1 METHPDFRQILPATA
16 TTTESL
22 TSTDVVFLQDEIEE
36 QDKFVSPF
44 FPPEFEYVLP
54 SNGHRYVLVLDRT
67 LSVSFP
73 SFSSSFLLNS
83 KKEIFF
89 FWWMDRV
96 EDGVCYVV
104 HFTVGFTPCHH
115 QATTVKLIWASSF
128 HPPAATATIQ
138 PIRISS
144 SLDGLKWRQIIVT
157 VLSVASLDDHC
168 HLYHHN
174 IISCRPIGPMGSS
187 GKNFLSLSLYEKISF
202 FSVDDAF

>member
-1 METHPDFRQILPATA
+1 METHPDFRQILPATTS

-22 TSTDVVFLQDEIEE
+22 TSTDV
-36 QDKFVSPF
+36 F
-44 FPPEFEYVLP
+44 FPTRRNGRTRQVCFTVFPAWIWICFTIKCSSLRLGSR
-54 SNGHRYVLVLDRT
+54 SN
-67 LSVSFP
+67 SVGKFFP
-73 SFSSSFLLNS
+73 SFSSSFVFKIL
-83 KKEIFF
+83 KKRH

-174 IISCRPIGPMGSS
+174 IISCRPSNWLIR
-187 GKNFLSLSLYEKISF
+187 
-202 FSVDDAF
+202 